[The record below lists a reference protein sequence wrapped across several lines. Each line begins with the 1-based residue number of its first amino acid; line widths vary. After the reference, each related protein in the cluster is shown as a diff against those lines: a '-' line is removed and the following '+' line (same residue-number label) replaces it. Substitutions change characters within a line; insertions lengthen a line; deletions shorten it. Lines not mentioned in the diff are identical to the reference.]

1 MTRKQLKLQSKPLNL
16 LSLVPSQEQKQGPN
30 PFEPSRLRLAMRKV
44 AVAMEDMTERFE
56 TWCESK
62 PGTQILSLPQ
72 RVQRW
77 IGKSESTT
85 TALAV
90 PDRSLMHSSRWEL
103 SVGEVIF
110 RLRDRAGHVQRTLMA
125 QAHELKEWMAQH
137 TLSTQNELNSL
148 HEQVVTQ
155 NAQLQQLHAQVQDL
169 RALVSSQQRVLVYMG
184 KELDT
189 VQEGPS
195 AHRPLTSRKSGGRSK
210 KSVKAKQ
217 RAPRVPAEAPQAQT
231 PYLNA

>member
-16 LSLVPSQEQKQGPN
+16 LSLVPTHEQKQGPN

-56 TWCESK
+56 AWCE
-62 PGTQILSLPQ
+62 PRPETPTLPLAQ
-72 RVQRW
+72 RMQCW
-77 IGKSESTT
+77 IGRSEPST
-85 TALAV
+85 TALTI
-90 PDRSLMHSSRWEL
+90 PDQSPVNSSRWEL

-110 RLRDRAGHVQRTLMA
+110 RLRDRAGHVQRALMA
-125 QAHELKEWMAQH
+125 QAHELKEWMAHH
-137 TLSTQNELNSL
+137 TVSTQNELNSL
-148 HEQVVTQ
+148 REQVVTQ
-155 NAQLQQLHAQVQDL
+155 DAQLQQLHIQLQDL

-189 VQEGPS
+189 VQEDSS
-195 AHRPLTSRKSGGRSK
+195 AHRSIPRKAASRSK
-210 KSVKAKQ
+210 KAVKAK
-217 RAPRVPAEAPQAQT
+217 RRVPAESAQT